1 MRRGGD
7 VHRLRPY
14 LVEQAPWDVLDRY
27 RAFAEERGLTMLE
40 ATFGW
45 MLAQPALA
53 SVIAGATRPEQIRQ
67 NAAAGSAWQPTAAEV
82 AEVSEIFADR

>member
-1 MRRGGD
+1 MRQ
-7 VHRLRPY
+7 RPY

-27 RAFAEERGLTMLE
+27 RAFTEERGLTMLE

-67 NAAAGSAWQPTAAEV
+67 NAAAGSAWQPTEADI
-82 AEVSEIFADR
+82 AEVSQIFAGR